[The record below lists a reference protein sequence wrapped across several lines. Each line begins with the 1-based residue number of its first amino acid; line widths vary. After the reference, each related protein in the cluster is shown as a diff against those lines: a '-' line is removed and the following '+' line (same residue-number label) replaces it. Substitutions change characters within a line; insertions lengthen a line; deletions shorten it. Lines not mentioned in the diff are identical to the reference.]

1 MKSYKSFKNKV
12 LKDKKLRKEYDSLKI
27 EFQIAEAIIQKRLE
41 QGLTQSQL
49 AKEVGTK
56 QSAISRL
63 ESGAYNPSVA
73 FLEKVAKALNLNLV
87 ISLTT

>member
-1 MKSYKSFKNKV
+1 M
-12 LKDKKLRKEYDSLKI
+12 LRKEYNALAL
-27 EFQIAEAIIQKRLE
+27 EFAIAEAVIQKRLE

-49 AKEVGTK
+49 AKKVGTK

-63 ESGAYNPSVA
+63 ESGAYNPSIT

-87 ISLTT
+87 VSFTG